1 MKHTLIFIMSLAMTV
16 SARASVHISPVDTI
30 AETPVFNDTEMLRP
44 LEPTYLKGTFV
55 SSPWKDNWFFQV
67 RGGANSFLG
76 KPLGCNDLFGRMKP
90 TFNVAVGKWFT
101 PSIGGRMD
109 YSRCQFKDCNSESQ
123 DYQYLHADLLWNVLG
138 GYSKENNQLAR
149 WSVIPYVGVGMMH
162 NIENGKKPFAIS
174 YGVQGQYR
182 LSKRIS
188 VVAELGNITTMQDFD
203 GYGKSGKFGDNL
215 LSLTAGLSINIGP
228 VGWKRAID
236 ARPYIAQNEWLTEYA
251 TKLYGTNLR
260 YKSLHDKDART
271 LAELKKILQIEGLL
285 SKYGGVFENSAGNST
300 EISYPRNDYSGLN
313 SLRARLRHKD
323 WNGNSPL
330 TSDSSDSSE
339 NSGTNASTDCSNYL
353 SLMQEGKECI
363 GSPILFFFELGTTN
377 LTDKSQLVNL
387 DELARVAQKYGLT
400 VKVIGAA
407 DEATGTDEINDPL
420 SASRARYIYHEL
432 LKRGL
437 SKKDIVA
444 MKRGGIDDYE
454 PIEANRDTKVMLYMK

>member
-1 MKHTLIFIMSLAMTV
+1 MTV

-30 AETPVFNDTEMLRP
+30 GEVPVFNEAEMLRP

-55 SSPWKDNWFFQV
+55 SFPWRDNWFFQV
-67 RGGANSFLG
+67 RGGANAFLG
-76 KPLGCNDLFGRMKP
+76 KPLGCNDLFGRTKP

-101 PSIGGRMD
+101 PSIGGRLD
-109 YSRCQFKDCNSESQ
+109 YSRSQFKDCNSTSQ
-123 DYQYLHADLLWNVLG
+123 DYQYLHADLLWNVFG
-138 GYSKENNQLAR
+138 DHSKDNGQLAR
-149 WSVIPYVGVGMMH
+149 WSIIPYAGVGMMH

-188 VVAELGNITTMQDFD
+188 IVAELGNVTTMQDFD

-215 LSLTAGLSINIGP
+215 LSLTAGFSIGIGP
-228 VGWKRAID
+228 VGWKRTID

-251 TKLYGTNLR
+251 TSLYGKNLR

-285 SKYGGVFENSAGNST
+285 SKYGGVFENSAGNSMET
-300 EISYPRNDYSGLN
+300 SYPRNDYSGLN
-313 SLRARLRHKD
+313 SLRARLKHKD

-330 TSDSSDSSE
+330 TNDSSDSSE
-339 NSGTNASTDCSNYL
+339 NSGTNASTDYSNYL
-353 SLMQEGKECI
+353 SLMQESKECI
-363 GSPILFFFELGTTN
+363 GAPILFFFELGTTN

-387 DELARVAQKYGLT
+387 DELARIAKKYGLL

-407 DEATGTDEINDPL
+407 DEATGSDEINDPL
-420 SASRARYIYHEL
+420 SASRARFICHEL
-432 LKRGL
+432 LNRGVNKEQI
-437 SKKDIVA
+437 SA
-444 MKRGGIDDYE
+444 RKRGGIDDYQ
-454 PIEANRDTKVMLYMK
+454 PIEANRHTKVLLYMK